1 MIYIAT
7 YIRKLKDRSG
17 NYILP
22 ATRASGVYFNDN
34 STLQDHHQSI
44 SIHNGYSR
52 HMCMYDD
59 ECDMRGHWVTKTYL
73 IMDGST
79 FKRRFDLDM
88 QIVIHSNS
96 CTEERYN
103 YINMAPVLNQI
114 SQWMNVK
121 WSTINTFVTFEFP
134 SIDGNIGTDRSGYSG
149 LVLECGTNTTAGC
162 SIARIYND
170 SEDGIE
176 EVEGYKSGAWDLS
189 LKLFKTIG
197 TIIHIRIVGGT
208 IN

>member
-22 ATRASGVYFNDN
+22 ATRASGVYFDDN
-34 STLQDHHQSI
+34 STLQDHYQSI
-44 SIHNGYSR
+44 RIYNGYSR
-52 HMCMYDD
+52 HLCIYDD
-59 ECDMRGHWVTKTYL
+59 ECDMRGHWVTKTYR
-73 IMDGST
+73 IMEGSN
-79 FKRRFDLDM
+79 FKTRFDLDM

-96 CTEERYN
+96 CTTERFK
-103 YINMAPVLNQI
+103 YINMAPVLNQM
-114 SQWMNVK
+114 SQ
-121 WSTINTFVTFEFP
+121 STNINWEPINTFVTFEFP
-134 SIDGNIGTDRSGYSG
+134 SIDGNIGTYRSGYTG
-149 LVLECGTNTTAGC
+149 LVLECSTDISSGY

-170 SEDGIE
+170 REDGIE
-176 EVEGYKSGAWDLS
+176 EEYKSGAWDLS
-189 LKLFKTIG
+189 RLLFKTIG